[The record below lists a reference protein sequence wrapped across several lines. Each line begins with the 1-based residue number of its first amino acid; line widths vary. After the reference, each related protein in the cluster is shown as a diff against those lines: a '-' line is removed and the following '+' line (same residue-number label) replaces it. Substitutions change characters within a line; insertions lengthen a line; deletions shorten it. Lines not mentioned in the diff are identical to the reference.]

1 MDNENMEINNK
12 NKELTNTSNP
22 WFVVSVIVTLFVIIL
37 LIVNLF
43 YSFYAIN
50 NFESKELPLERI
62 SGKLLYNVEN
72 LKMTTLLAAQTGDLT
87 WENKYNEH
95 KKVSENLLEKIS
107 ELVDEEKSWE
117 EVENIKKNIDVIHKK
132 EEKAYNLISQGEKD
146 DAVNLLK
153 SWDYIKNQREL
164 VNSTETLTN
173 IVENR
178 VQENIIFRKNIIII
192 TSIILLS
199 LFVILIFSWYVSIK
213 TWRDNIK
220 KRKEKEKEII
230 YLNYHDFLTGLYNR
244 RYFMQAG
251 ENEIER
257 VERNERSL
265 ALMMIDIDHF
275 KDVNDTYGH
284 AVGDKV
290 LKNLANILK
299 DSVREIDIV
308 GRLGGEEFGIILPD
322 TNISNAEKTAERLR
336 KNIEDSSIQFEGEN
350 ISVTV
355 SIGVSSY
362 TKKIYNMSDLL
373 HEADIALYKAKD
385 RGRNCVHIEG
395 VSENADT
402 T

>member
-1 MDNENMEINNK
+1 MDNENIEINNR
-12 NKELTNTSNP
+12 NKELTDTSNP
-22 WFVVSVIVTLFVIIL
+22 WFVVSVVVTLFVIIL
-37 LIVNLF
+37 LIGNLF

-50 NFESKELPLERI
+50 NFESKELALERI
-62 SGKLLYNVEN
+62 SGKLLYNVKN

-95 KKVSENLLEKIS
+95 KKVSENMLGKIS
-107 ELVDEEKSWE
+107 ELIDEEKSWE
-117 EVENIKKNIDVIHKK
+117 EIENIRKNIEVIHKK

-146 DAVNLLK
+146 DAINLLK
-153 SWDYIKNQREL
+153 SWDYIKNQKEL
-164 VNSTETLTN
+164 VNSTEILTN
-173 IVENR
+173 IVKNR
-178 VQENIIFRKNIIII
+178 VQENISFRKNIIII
-192 TSIILLS
+192 TFIILLL
-199 LFVILIFSWYVSIK
+199 LFAILIFSWYISIK

-230 YLNYHDFLTGLYNR
+230 YLNYHDSLTGLYNR

-251 ENEIER
+251 EDEIER
-257 VERNERSL
+257 AERNKKSL
-265 ALMMIDIDHF
+265 ALMMIDIDYF

-284 AVGDKV
+284 AAGDKV

-322 TNISNAEKTAERLR
+322 TNIINAEKAAERLR
-336 KNIEDSSIQFEGEN
+336 KNIEDSSIQFEEES
-350 ISVTV
+350 ISITV

-362 TKKIYNMSDLL
+362 TQKVYNMSDLL

-385 RGRNCVHIEG
+385 RGRNCVQIAG
-395 VSENADT
+395 NRDKN
-402 T
+402 

>member
-1 MDNENMEINNK
+1 MDNENIEINNR
-12 NKELTNTSNP
+12 NKELTDTSNP
-22 WFVVSVIVTLFVIIL
+22 WFVVSVVVTLFVIIL
-37 LIVNLF
+37 LIGNLF

-50 NFESKELPLERI
+50 NFESKELALERI
-62 SGKLLYNVEN
+62 SGKLLYNVKN

-95 KKVSENLLEKIS
+95 KKVSENMLGKIS
-107 ELVDEEKSWE
+107 ELIDEEKSWE
-117 EVENIKKNIDVIHKK
+117 EIENIRKNIEVIHKK

-146 DAVNLLK
+146 DAINLLK
-153 SWDYIKNQREL
+153 SWDYIKNQKEL
-164 VNSTETLTN
+164 VNSTEILTN
-173 IVENR
+173 IVKNR
-178 VQENIIFRKNIIII
+178 VQENISFRKNIIII
-192 TSIILLS
+192 TFIILLL
-199 LFVILIFSWYVSIK
+199 LFAILIFSWYISIK

-230 YLNYHDFLTGLYNR
+230 YLNYHDSLTGLYNR

-251 ENEIER
+251 EDEIER
-257 VERNERSL
+257 AERNKKSL
-265 ALMMIDIDHF
+265 ALMMIDIDYF

-284 AVGDKV
+284 AAGDKV

-322 TNISNAEKTAERLR
+322 TNIINAEKAAERLR
-336 KNIEDSSIQFEGEN
+336 KNIEDSSIQFEEES
-350 ISVTV
+350 ISITV

-362 TKKIYNMSDLL
+362 TQKVYNMSDLL

-385 RGRNCVHIEG
+385 RGRNCVQIE
-395 VSENADT
+395 ENSDKN
-402 T
+402 